1 MVRREIANF
10 EMVVQFRL
18 MPHKTLKKKVGS
30 SVVERWFPKP
40 NVVGSNP
47 THPEMALYGIP
58 LSLILFFLAMVS
70 MITNRQ
76 SILLWFFA
84 IELLLLSRNLLF
96 LSVSRSSDTLE
107 GQVVSLFVL
116 TVAAAESSIGL
127 SLLVMYYRTRASVSL
142 ASFAYIKE

>member
-1 MVRREIANF
+1 
-10 EMVVQFRL
+10 
-18 MPHKTLKKKVGS
+18 
-30 SVVERWFPKP
+30 
-40 NVVGSNP
+40 
-47 THPEMALYGIP
+47 
-58 LSLILFFLAMVS
+58 MVS